1 MNFATRRSNSQERAI
16 VRAMVSLVG
25 RHTVAVCELP
35 VNLRMKVR
43 KGLAHVSV
51 ELSNAGFIGRGSS
64 LSGVIDEIV
73 GEEFFEHIE
82 VPFALDLFGISANNG
97 FRRI

>member
-1 MNFATRRSNSQERAI
+1 M
-16 VRAMVSLVG
+16 RAMVSLVG
-25 RHTVAVCELP
+25 HHTVAVCELP

-51 ELSNAGFIGRGSS
+51 ELSNAGLIGRGSR

-73 GEEFFEHIE
+73 GEEFVERIE
-82 VPFALDLFGISANNG
+82 VSFAWDLFGISADDS
-97 FRRI
+97 FCCI

>member
-1 MNFATRRSNSQERAI
+1 M
-16 VRAMVSLVG
+16 RAMVSLVG
-25 RHTVAVCELP
+25 HHTVAVCELP

-51 ELSNAGFIGRGSS
+51 ELSNAGLVRTGSG
-64 LSGVIDEIV
+64 LRGVIDEIIR
-73 GEEFFEHIE
+73 EEFFEHIE
-82 VPFALDLFGISANNG
+82 VPFALDLFGISADNG